1 MSLIKK
7 IMTILIVSKFMLSH
21 YAPYSGAGIKI
32 AKIDLSTYHIQV
44 KMPLTR
50 TNPNIVGVYFGGS
63 LSSMVAP
70 FYMLLFMHHLGPKY
84 IVWDKTATIKFLT
97 PSRGTV
103 YADIRLD
110 FQEVEQIKTLTKNYT
125 PVIRRYSLNI
135 FDEAGLRITEIEK
148 TLYIRRKKSK
158 LRP

>member
-7 IMTILIVSKFMLSH
+7 IMTIPIVSKFMLNH
-21 YAPYSGAGIKI
+21 YAPYTGAGIEI
-32 AKIDLSTYHIQV
+32 AKIDLPNYHIRV

-50 TNPNIVGVYFGGS
+50 KNQNIVGVHFGGS
-63 LSSMVAP
+63 LYSMVDP